1 MPIYRLI
8 DEIVFPPPHRAS
20 ESGILA
26 VGGDLSPERLLTAY
40 SEGIFPWYSEGEPI
54 LWWSPDPR
62 FVLYPDDLYVSKT
75 MRQVLRRKIFTITCD
90 TCFRDVMPACGRPRA
105 KQKET
110 WITTDMLE
118 AYYALHELG
127 FAHSV
132 EAWRD
137 GKLAGGL
144 YGVSLGR
151 CFFGESMFTTVSN
164 ASKAAFIT
172 LVRRLQA
179 MGFGLIDCQVFTA
192 HLESLGAR
200 SMPRNE
206 FLRLLR
212 AALRYE
218 TVRGDWGR
226 IFDAR
231 AANHSLAD

>member
-1 MPIYRLI
+1 M
-8 DEIVFPPPHRAS
+8 
-20 ESGILA
+20 
-26 VGGDLSPERLLTAY
+26 
-40 SEGIFPWYSEGEPI
+40 
-54 LWWSPDPR
+54 
-62 FVLYPDDLYVSKT
+62 
-75 MRQVLRRKIFTITCD
+75 
-90 TCFRDVMPACGRPRA
+90 
-105 KQKET
+105 
-110 WITTDMLE
+110 
-118 AYYALHELG
+118 
-127 FAHSV
+127 